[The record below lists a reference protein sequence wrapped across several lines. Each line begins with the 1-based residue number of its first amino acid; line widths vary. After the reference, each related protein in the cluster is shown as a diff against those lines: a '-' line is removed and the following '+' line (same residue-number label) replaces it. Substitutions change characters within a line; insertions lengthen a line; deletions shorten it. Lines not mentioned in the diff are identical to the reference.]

1 MPTFDLRGIRVA
13 KYDDSSGS
21 VKYSGATSAGDA
33 MGANLELKFA
43 EGRLYAEGSLAEF
56 LKEAVGGSISL
67 AVKYI
72 PAPAQTTMY
81 GCTETSRTLTSTGA
95 TVKGV
100 KHTSR
105 DEANYVGVSFYAPDR
120 VDGKAVYTCVF
131 VPKSLF
137 GPPSLVYQTKG
148 DSLTFQT
155 PTTTGEFLPDK
166 KTGELLLEIG
176 FADTVEDAIAWTK
189 QVLGEEAGA

>member
-13 KYDDSSGS
+13 KYDGSGDT
-21 VKYSGATSAGDA
+21 VKYTDATSAGDA
-33 MGANLELKFA
+33 MSANLELKFA
-43 EGRLYAEGSLAEF
+43 EGRLYAEGSLAEY

-72 PAPAQTTMY
+72 PAKAQTMMY
-81 GCTETSRTLTSTGA
+81 GCTETSRTLTAGSS
-95 TVKGV
+95 TVKGI
-100 KHTSR
+100 KFTGR
-105 DEANYVGVSFYAPDR
+105 DTANYMGCAFYAPDR

-137 GPPSLVYQTKG
+137 GPPSLSYQTKG

-189 QVLGEEAGA
+189 QVLGEEAA